1 MSYQDFS
8 DVNYSKPKLSKWIE
22 KRIPKAA
29 SLSLKQNQV
38 FILPSLAGLA
48 FLMMLG
54 GLLVAAINFQNS
66 LIYAVTFLLFSL
78 FVINIIQTWRN
89 LAGIHVSANGVKPIF
104 LGEHAHFNLMI
115 EGHKKAHYYI
125 RVITEYSSDQGS
137 SDVLSPTNLTL
148 IYESEIR
155 GYLHL
160 PRFKIESRYPL
171 GLAVAWSYIDL
182 DQKTLVYPYPIENKW
197 LDSNQNNDVESDNEV
212 VLSTKAGVDDFMGL
226 KPYAMGDG
234 VNRIAWKALSK
245 GQGLLT
251 KHFNA
256 QSGTD
261 TWLKLNHFEGSI
273 EYRLSCMSYWVL
285 QFHETQRAFG
295 LDLGHIIIQPSVGE
309 AHKNAVLRALALYGT
324 SYV

>member
-8 DVNYSKPKLSKWIE
+8 DVNHPKPKLSKWIE

-29 SLSLKQNQV
+29 SLRLQQHQV

-54 GLLVAAINFQNS
+54 GMLVAAINFQNS

-89 LAGIHVSANGVKPIF
+89 LAGIHVTASGVKPIF

-115 EGHKKAHYYI
+115 EGHKKAHHYI

-137 SDVLSPTNLTL
+137 SGVLSPTGLTL
-148 IYESEIR
+148 ICESEAR

-197 LDSNQNNDVESDNEV
+197 LDKYQDNDVESDNEV
-212 VLSTKAGVDDFMGL
+212 IFSTKAGVDDFTGL

-256 QSGTD
+256 QSGID
-261 TWLKLNHFEGSI
+261 TWLNLNHFEGSI
-273 EYRLSCMSYWVL
+273 EYRLSCMCYWVL
-285 QFHETQRAFG
+285 QFHEAQRTYG
-295 LDLGHIIIQPSVGE
+295 LDLGNLTIQPSAGD
-309 AHKNAVLRALALYGT
+309 AHKNAALQALALYGT